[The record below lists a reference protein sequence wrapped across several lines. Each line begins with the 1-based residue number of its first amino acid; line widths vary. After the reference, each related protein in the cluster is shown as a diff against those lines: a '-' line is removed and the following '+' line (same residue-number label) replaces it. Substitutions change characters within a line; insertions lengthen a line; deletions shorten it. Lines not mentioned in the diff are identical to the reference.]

1 MSKFEFD
8 NICNDDTSLKNFDSI
23 IDDSDDNFDSIVDDM
38 LDNLSDYSKAKSGSN
53 SGKTS
58 GKTSRGS
65 GKTSD
70 SREKFHNGVGRTR
83 RKRSVKKAGVIVGVI
98 AVAIMIFLGFGALRL
113 WNNPARM
120 IKEYLDQQ
128 NYAKAVEFYNSDVY
142 GHKEREEQ
150 IDDTLKEQIM
160 TFRKDYEKEEL
171 LPDEAIEYLNTF
183 SGIQKEELSGLSQ
196 SEMEYISQHEEYKQF
211 FFEGEELQAA
221 EDYLGAMKLYASIPE
236 EDSLFSDAHERYTE
250 CMDALLFEIK
260 YPKTEEDYQNYMSTV
275 LGYME
280 QFPDESAFRERYLQ
294 LNDES
299 QDLAACARRD
309 EILKLA
315 DTAFQ
320 SGDYKTAFD
329 TLKEGIDQLPESSEL
344 SDRLNVYQSE
354 YIKVITDKVNAFLAQ
369 KDYDS
374 AMNEI
379 NAAIGIYSCQEFE
392 TLKESAY
399 NQKETMLV
407 SYDAKAVEFVRET
420 GSINSDESVNRY
432 TLHAEREG
440 VYCLTFSEMQ
450 YEFWVNV
457 KILNDLNETVAKKNV
472 SNNDTV
478 STEVIPQGEYTIE
491 ISYSYGTGSYE
502 FTVGHQKESVDI
514 NSFGTI
520 NDSVEYQD
528 QVNNYEFVPDE
539 TGLYRFDFSD
549 MMYDTEITFTIY
561 DHLNTPVKKA
571 GVRSKQGLTVD
582 GLTAGEKYKISISQA
597 SGLTQYTINI
607 GRQRAVRSI
616 ETGQKISDSIQ
627 FVDQRNLYT
636 FVPDETRIY
645 TITGNK
651 SDWDEWYLKAY
662 DENNTPLKLKNTG
675 DQQVFLELEAGEK
688 YTISCYYREKFIEYS
703 FSIN

>member
-8 NICNDDTSLKNFDSI
+8 NICDDDTSLKNFDSI
-23 IDDSDDNFDSIVDDM
+23 IDDSDDDFDSIFDDM
-38 LDNLSDYSKAKSGSN
+38 LDDLSDYSKTKAGSS

-58 GKTSRGS
+58 GKTSWSSGRTSGSRGKS
-65 GKTSD
+65 
-70 SREKFHNGVGRTR
+70 HNGVK
-83 RKRSVKKAGVIVGVI
+83 RKKRKSSVGKAGTVVGVI
-98 AVAIMIFLGFGALRL
+98 AVVIMIFLGFGVFQL
-113 WNNPARM
+113 WNNPVRT

-142 GHKEREEQ
+142 GHEEREEQ

-160 TFRKDYEKEEL
+160 TFRTDYEKEEL
-171 LPDEAIEYLNTF
+171 LPDEAIEYLNIF

-196 SEMEYISQHEEYKQF
+196 SEMECISQHEEYKQF
-211 FFEGEELQAA
+211 FSEGEDLQVVG
-221 EDYLGAMKLYASIPE
+221 DYLGAMKLYASIPA
-236 EDSLFSDAHERYTE
+236 EDSLFTDAHERYIE
-250 CMDALLFEIK
+250 CRDALLLVVE
-260 YPKTEEDYQNYMSTV
+260 YPETEEDYQNYMSTV
-275 LGYME
+275 LGYLE
-280 QFPDESAFRERYLQ
+280 QFPDESAFRERYSQ
-294 LNDES
+294 LNDEC
-299 QDLAACARRD
+299 QELAARAKRD
-309 EILKLA
+309 EILNLA
-315 DTAFQ
+315 DAAFQ

-329 TLKEGIDQLPESSEL
+329 TLKEGLNQQPESSEL
-344 SDRLNVYQSE
+344 SDRLNVYRSE
-354 YIKVITDKVNAFLAQ
+354 YIKVITDKVNGFLAQ
-369 KDYDS
+369 KDYDG

-392 TLKESAY
+392 ALKESVY

-407 SYDAKAVEFVRET
+407 SYDAKAVEFGRET
-420 GSINSDESVNRY
+420 GSINSDDSVNRY
-432 TLHAEREG
+432 ALHAEREG
-440 VYCLTFSEMQ
+440 VYCLAFSEMQ
-450 YEFWVNV
+450 YEFRVNV
-457 KILNDLNETVAKKNV
+457 KILNDLNETVVGKNV
-472 SNNDTV
+472 SNNNTV

-491 ISYSYGTGSYE
+491 ISHSSGTGSYE
-502 FTVGHQKESVDI
+502 FTVGHQKESVNI

-520 NDSVEYQD
+520 NDSVEYED

-549 MMYDTEITFTIY
+549 MMYDTEITFAIY

-571 GVRSKQGLTVD
+571 GVRGEQGLTVD
-582 GLTAGEKYKISISQA
+582 GLTAGEKYKISVSQA

-636 FVPDETRIY
+636 FVPDETRTY

-651 SDWDEWYLKAY
+651 SDWNEWYLKAY
-662 DENNTPLKLKNTG
+662 DENNTPLELKNTG
-675 DQQVFLELEAGEK
+675 DQQVSLELEAGEK